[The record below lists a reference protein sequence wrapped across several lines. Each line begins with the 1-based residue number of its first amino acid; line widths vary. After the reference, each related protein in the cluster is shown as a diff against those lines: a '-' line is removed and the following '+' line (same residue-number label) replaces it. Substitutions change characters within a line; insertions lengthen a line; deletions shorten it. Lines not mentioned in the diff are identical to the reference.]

1 MFAQQIK
8 NVVDNVNGG
17 LGGLIMGLDGIT
29 LEHYLSGNNE
39 LDVETAGME
48 FSYILIQVRKAGEV
62 LELGGVSEMVV
73 KAEGITLMIR
83 MLTDEYF
90 MAVFLGKNANY
101 GKTRFLMR
109 IAESNLR
116 PEL

>member
-1 MFAQQIK
+1 MFAEQIK

-17 LGGLIMGLDGIT
+17 IAGLIMGLDGIA
-29 LEHYLSGNNE
+29 LDHYVTSGRE
-39 LDVETAGME
+39 FDVDTVGME
-48 FSYILIQVRKAGEV
+48 FSFILTQVRKAGEI
-62 LELGGVSEMVV
+62 LEIGGVNEMVV
-73 KAEGITLMIR
+73 KSEGMTLLIR

-90 MAVFLGKNANY
+90 LAIVLGANANY

-109 IAESNLR
+109 LAETKLR

>member
-1 MFAQQIK
+1 VFAEQIK

-17 LGGLIMGLDGIT
+17 LGGLIMGLDGIS
-29 LEHYLSGNNE
+29 LEHYLAGSNE

-48 FSYILIQVRKAGEV
+48 FSYILTQVRKAGEV
-62 LELGGVSEMVV
+62 LELGGVNEMVV
-73 KAEGITLMIR
+73 KAEGITLLIR

-90 MAVFLGKNANY
+90 LAIFLGSTASM

-109 IAESNLR
+109 VAAANLR